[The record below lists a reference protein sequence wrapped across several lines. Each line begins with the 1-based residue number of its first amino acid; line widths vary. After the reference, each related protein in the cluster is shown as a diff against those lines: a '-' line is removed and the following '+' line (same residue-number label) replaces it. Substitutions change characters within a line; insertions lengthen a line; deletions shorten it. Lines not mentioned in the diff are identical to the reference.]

1 MMRLAPLIRRVL
13 PSIFILTTAVSAWA
27 VVVAPTDAPQGDRG
41 EAITLLVAF
50 VALALVSSFLCSVA
64 EAVLLSITP
73 SYIEGLREK
82 RPKRA
87 ALLAQMRLEK
97 VDRSLAAI
105 LTMNTIAHTVGA
117 IEAGAQSATV
127 FGSAWVGY
135 FSAAMTLLI
144 LFLSE
149 IIPKTLGAVY
159 WRQLVGATA
168 IYIRT
173 LVVGLYP
180 LVLISEALTRLV
192 ARGKEV
198 HRFSRDE
205 FVAMAGLGEQT
216 GALDP
221 HEHAFIRNLFQFRVL
236 TARDIMTPRTV
247 IASLSIQMSL
257 AEAKQTAAN
266 SPFSRLPVFAAGPD
280 DIKGFV
286 LKDELLASSEDA
298 ADGGELTTLLRETVA
313 VPESMNL
320 VRLMNIFLENKVHMA
335 IVVDEYGGTRGLVT
349 LEDVMETL
357 LGMEIVDEMDNVTD
371 MQELARKQWRKRSK
385 VLGVDVPEKE
395 RAD

>member
-1 MMRLAPLIRRVL
+1 MQRLGTLLRRAL
-13 PSIFILTTAVSAWA
+13 PGALLLFAAVPAWA
-27 VVVAPTDAPQGDRG
+27 VALPAAAAAEGDRG
-41 EAITLLVAF
+41 KAIVLLIAF
-50 VALALVSSFLCSVA
+50 VTLALVSSFLCSVA

-87 ALLAQMRLEK
+87 ALLARMRLEK

-159 WRQLVGATA
+159 WRQLVGATTL
-168 IYIRT
+168 YIRA

-180 LVLISEALTRLV
+180 LVLISEALTRLI

-236 TARDIMTPRTV
+236 SARDIMTPRTV
-247 IASLSIQMSL
+247 ISALSMRMSL
-257 AEAKQTAAN
+257 AEARQAATH
-266 SPFSRLPVFAAGPD
+266 SPFSRLPVFGDGPD

-286 LKDELLASSEDA
+286 LKDELLANSASA
-298 ADGGELTTLLRETVA
+298 AEGADLAALLRETVV
-313 VPESMNL
+313 VPESMDL
-320 VRLMNIFLENKVHMA
+320 LRLMNFFLEKQAHMA

-357 LGMEIVDEMDNVTD
+357 LGMEIVDEMDSVTD
-371 MQELARKQWRKRSK
+371 MQALARKQWAKRAK
-385 VLGVDVPEKE
+385 VLGVELGDEKGG
-395 RAD
+395 

>member
-1 MMRLAPLIRRVL
+1 MQSLVSLMRRVL
-13 PSIFILTTAVSAWA
+13 PITFILLTAVSAWA
-27 VVVAPTDAPQGDRG
+27 VVVAPTDAVQGDRG

-50 VALALVSSFLCSVA
+50 VALALGVSFLCSVA

-117 IEAGAQSATV
+117 IEAGAQSAVV

-149 IIPKTLGAVY
+149 IIPKTLGAVF

-168 IYIRT
+168 LYIRT

-180 LVLISEALTRLV
+180 LVLISEALTRLI

-236 TARDIMTPRTV
+236 SARDIMTPRTV
-247 IASLSIQMSL
+247 IAPLSMQMSF
-257 AEAKQTAAN
+257 AEAKQAAAH
-266 SPFSRLPVFAAGPD
+266 SPFSRLPVFGDGPD

-286 LKDELLASSEDA
+286 LKDELLASPESEADDA
-298 ADGGELTTLLRETVA
+298 GLTGLLREVIA
-313 VPESMNL
+313 VPESMDL
-320 VRLMNIFLENKVHMA
+320 VRLMNFFLEKKVHMA
-335 IVVDEYGGTRGLVT
+335 IVVDEFGGTRGLVT

-357 LGMEIVDEMDNVTD
+357 LGMEIVDEMDSVTD
-371 MQELARKQWRKRSK
+371 MQVLARKQWEKRARG
-385 VLGVDVPEKE
+385 LGFEFPEG
-395 RAD
+395 